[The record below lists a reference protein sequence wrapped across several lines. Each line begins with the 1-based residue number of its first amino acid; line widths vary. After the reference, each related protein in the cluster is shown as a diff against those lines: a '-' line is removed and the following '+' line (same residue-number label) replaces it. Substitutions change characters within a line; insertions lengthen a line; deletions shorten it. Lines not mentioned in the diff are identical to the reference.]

1 MGATEPL
8 AEQRRALA
16 ELAAEAKA
24 IGLVLPVQ
32 ALRQFEVYLGTL
44 LIWRARVSLTAA
56 ASPADIVRFH
66 ILDALR
72 VARYIEPGYRVADL
86 GSGAGFP
93 GIPLAIVCPG
103 AKLVLVESR
112 RKRANFLREV
122 VRGARLENVEVM
134 EDRAE
139 ALATQRGGQFDVVVS
154 RAVWQLA
161 EFLDIGAT
169 LLRPGGL
176 AIAMKGPKA
185 LAEAVAHPSFGATE
199 MVRYQLN
206 GAVERV
212 LLLARRR

>member
-1 MGATEPL
+1 MGAAEPVGQ
-8 AEQRRALA
+8 QRHALA

-24 IGLVLPVQ
+24 IGIVIPVQ
-32 ALRQFEVYLGTL
+32 ALRHFEAYLGTL

-56 ASPADIVRFH
+56 ASPVDIVRFH

-72 VARYIEPGYRVADL
+72 VARYIEAGARVADL

-93 GIPLAIVCPG
+93 GVPLAIICPR
-103 AKLVLVESR
+103 AKFVLVESR

-139 ALATQRGGQFDVVVS
+139 ALVTQCGGQFDVVVS

-161 EFLDIGAT
+161 EFLDIGAA
-169 LLRPGGL
+169 LLRPGGM

-185 LAEAVAHPSFGATE
+185 LAEAVVHPGFGATE
-199 MVRYQLN
+199 TVRYQLN
-206 GAVERV
+206 GTVERV